1 MTTAEAQGVFHSQEG
16 HAHFY
21 AFFFFPAEG
30 SLLSSLE
37 ERLAQGHM
45 VHL

>member
-1 MTTAEAQGVFHSQEG
+1 MTTAKAQGVSHSQEG

-21 AFFFFPAEG
+21 AFFPAEG

-37 ERLAQGHM
+37 ERLA
-45 VHL
+45 